1 MDLQGVVSFTDYFV
15 ICTGSSDRMLNAL
28 ADGAIDQVRETHKVK
43 ARPQG
48 AAAAGWVIVDFG
60 NVILHIFAS
69 EQRAYY
75 NLEELW
81 REGKTLLKLQ

>member
-28 ADGAIDQVRETHKVK
+28 ADGAIDKAREKHQVKG
-43 ARPQG
+43 RPQG
-48 AAAAGWVIVDFG
+48 DASAGWVIVDFG
-60 NVILHIFAS
+60 NVILHVFAA

>member
-28 ADGAIDQVRETHKVK
+28 ADAVSDEVRTKTEIKS
-43 ARPQG
+43 RPQG
-48 AAAAGWVIVDFG
+48 EASAGWVIVDCG
-60 NVILHIFAS
+60 NVIAHIFAE
-69 EQRAYY
+69 EQRNYY

>member
-28 ADGAIDQVRETHKVK
+28 ADGAIDLAREKHQVK

-48 AAAAGWVIVDFG
+48 EASAGWVIVDFS
-60 NVILHIFAS
+60 NVILHVFAP

-81 REGKTLLKLQ
+81 HEGKTLLKLQ

>member
-1 MDLQGVVSFTDYFV
+1 MDLQNIASFTDYFV

-28 ADGAIDQVRETHKVK
+28 ADGAIDAARIKHRIKG
-43 ARPQG
+43 RPQG
-48 AAAAGWVIVDFG
+48 DASAGWVVVDFG
-60 NVILHIFAS
+60 NVILHVFAD

>member
-15 ICTGSSDRMLNAL
+15 ICSGSSDRMLNGL
-28 ADGAIDQVRETHKVK
+28 ADAVSDEVRAQYQIKT
-43 ARPQG
+43 RPQG
-48 AAAAGWVIVDFG
+48 NAAAGWVIVDCG
-60 NVILHIFAS
+60 NVILHVFAP

-81 REGKTLLKLQ
+81 RDGKTLLKLQ

>member
-1 MDLQGVVSFTDYFV
+1 MDLQTIASFTDYFV

-28 ADGAIDQVRETHKVK
+28 AEGAVDA
-43 ARPQG
+43 ARINHLIKGRQQG
-48 AAAAGWVIVDFG
+48 EASGGWVVVDFG
-60 NVILHIFAS
+60 NVILHVFAE

-81 REGKTLLKLQ
+81 HDGKTLLKLQ

>member
-15 ICTGSSDRMLNAL
+15 ICTGSSDRMLNGL
-28 ADGAIDQVRETHKVK
+28 ADAVSDAVRAKYKSK

-48 AAAAGWVIVDFG
+48 EASAGWVIVDCDD
-60 NVILHIFAS
+60 VIVHVFAA
-69 EQRAYY
+69 EQRDYY

>member
-28 ADGAIDQVRETHKVK
+28 ADGAIDKAREKHLVK

-48 AAAAGWVIVDFG
+48 DASAGWVIVDFG
-60 NVILHIFAS
+60 NVILHVFAA

>member
-28 ADGAIDQVRETHKVK
+28 ADGVSDELRQKYQIKT
-43 ARPQG
+43 RPQG
-48 AAAAGWVIVDFG
+48 AAEAGWVIVDCG
-60 NVILHIFAS
+60 NVILHVFAA